1 MEADAKEVTSE
12 GADGSEKRRVL
23 PPLLPFLFP
32 SMDHFSR
39 GGGGGGEFAFF
50 WGRSVSQKGDPR
62 HPCRLQQ
69 LETDSPPPFSK
80 IQINGEKLSP
90 SFPFPILFQ
99 KMNLVVTVL

>member
-12 GADGSEKRRVL
+12 GADGSGKRRVL

-50 WGRSVSQKGDPR
+50 GGTECVPKRG
-62 HPCRLQQ
+62 
-69 LETDSPPPFSK
+69 SK
-80 IQINGEKLSP
+80 APLPASAA
-90 SFPFPILFQ
+90 
-99 KMNLVVTVL
+99 